1 MARNTG
7 FAASRAD
14 VFDQVLRWLTERD
27 RTEAQLRARLE
38 KLGAEPEAISAAIKK
53 ASEYGYLNDRRAVS
67 ALVDREVQKHAS
79 RAAIA
84 SKLSAQGVSE
94 SDIEASL
101 EAGGVSDEANA
112 TALLKKRRLT
122 GVKAARFLAGR
133 GFDESLIRALL
144 PELDSTLD

>member
-7 FAASRAD
+7 SAASRAD
-14 VFDQVLRWLTERD
+14 VFDKVLRWLSERD

-38 KLGAEPEAISAAIKK
+38 KLGAESAAIAAAIKK
-53 ASEYGYLNDRRAVS
+53 ANEYGYLNDRRAVA
-67 ALVDREVQKHAS
+67 ALVDREVHKHAS
-79 RAAIA
+79 RVAIV
-84 SKLSAQGVSE
+84 SKLLAQGVSE
-94 SDIEASL
+94 RDIEASL
-101 EAGGVSDEANA
+101 EAVGVSDEANA
-112 TALLKKRRLT
+112 RALLKQRRLT